1 MTTIQKNIKDLI
13 FFYIKTNYN
22 NYLEEN
28 KIEIIPDNKID
39 EIISKLYLERKEHL
53 KVFIKESLKKLLKNE
68 YPGDLVVLNILLEI
82 FADDELC
89 KNRLITEIRLHQQKI
104 KEGRNDYS
112 KLYLIFRNS
121 QRIKIS
127 IFNRYG
133 L

>member
-28 KIEIIPDNKID
+28 NIEIIPDNKID
-39 EIISKLYLERKEHL
+39 EVISKLYLERKEHL
-53 KVFIKESLKKLLKNE
+53 KGFIKESLKKILKDN

-89 KNRLITEIRLHQQKI
+89 KNRLITEIKLHQQTI
-104 KEGRNDYS
+104 QEGKNDYS
-112 KLYLIFRNS
+112 KLY
-121 QRIKIS
+121 
-127 IFNRYG
+127 
-133 L
+133 

>member
-28 KIEIIPDNKID
+28 KIQFIPDDKIND
-39 EIISKLYLERKEHL
+39 VISQLYIQRKEHL
-53 KVFIKESLKKLLKNE
+53 KGFIKESLKKMLKEN

-89 KNRLITEIRLHQQKI
+89 KNRLITEIKLHQQKI
-104 KEGRNDYS
+104 RDGKNDYS
-112 KLYLIFRNS
+112 KIL
-121 QRIKIS
+121 K
-127 IFNRYG
+127 
-133 L
+133 

>member
-53 KVFIKESLKKLLKNE
+53 KVFIKESLKKILKNE

-112 KLYLIFRNS
+112 KLY
-121 QRIKIS
+121 
-127 IFNRYG
+127 
-133 L
+133 

>member
-28 KIEIIPDNKID
+28 KIEIIADNKID
-39 EIISKLYLERKEHL
+39 EIVSKLYSERKEHL
-53 KVFIKESLKKLLKNE
+53 KVFIKESLKKLLKEE

-104 KEGRNDYS
+104 QEGRNDYS
-112 KLYLIFRNS
+112 KLY
-121 QRIKIS
+121 
-127 IFNRYG
+127 
-133 L
+133 